1 MPSGHHLA
9 NRGQVDK
16 RSLLE
21 HLSSVLLSLD
31 EVVDGGCV
39 LLLQHLSVLRG
50 VLVEKFDVVGI
61 LVGLVWQCAAMQ

>member
-1 MPSGHHLA
+1 M
-9 NRGQVDK
+9 DK

-50 VLVEKFDVVGI
+50 VLVEKFDVVEI

>member
-1 MPSGHHLA
+1 M
-9 NRGQVDK
+9 DK

-39 LLLQHLSVLRG
+39 LLLQHLSVLCG

-61 LVGLVWQCAAMQ
+61 LVRLVWQCAAMQ